1 MISLAHISPNI
12 RGAIIM
18 AASMLAFVLN
28 DGMMKYLFADMTIY
42 QAVFLRGV
50 LTIPIIALIAIYR
63 RQLLVRISWRDGKIV
78 IMRVAGEVG
87 ATVLFLTALANM
99 PLANVTAILQA
110 LPLAVTMAAALFLG
124 EAVGWRRWTAILVG
138 FTGVMI
144 IVRPGMDG
152 FSIYSLYA
160 LAAVA
165 CVTLRDVATRKLS
178 PSVPSLFVAL
188 VTAIAITLLGLVML
202 PTIVWA
208 PTNDTHWIVLAGA
221 AAAIVFGYLFSIM
234 AMRAG
239 DISFVAP
246 FRYTAMVWAI
256 IMGVL
261 LFGDWPDLMTL
272 IGTGVVVA
280 TGMYSFHREN
290 IRRHAAEAS

>member
-1 MISLAHISPNI
+1 MTSLANISVNI

-28 DGMMKYLFADMTIY
+28 DGMMKFLFTDMTIY
-42 QAVFLRGV
+42 QAVYLRGI
-50 LTIPIIALIAIYR
+50 LTIPIIALIAVYR
-63 RQLLVRISWRDGKIV
+63 RQLLVRISWRDSKIV
-78 IMRVAGEVG
+78 MMRVTGEVG
-87 ATVLFLTALANM
+87 ATVFFLTALANM

-138 FTGVMI
+138 FIGVMV

-152 FSIYSLYA
+152 FSVYSLYA

-178 PSVPSLFVAL
+178 PSVPSLLVAL
-188 VTAIAITLLGLVML
+188 ITAIAITLLGLVML
-202 PTIVWA
+202 PTIKWA
-208 PTNDTHWIVLAGA
+208 PVNDAQWLVLAVA
-221 AAAIVFGYLFSIM
+221 AAAIVFGYLFSVM

-261 LFGDWPDLMTL
+261 LFGDWPDMMTL
-272 IGTGVVVA
+272 TGTGIVVA

-290 IRRHAAEAS
+290 IRRRAGEAG

>member
-1 MISLAHISPNI
+1 MTNPTQTSVNI
-12 RGAIIM
+12 RGAMIM

-28 DGMMKYLFADMTIY
+28 DGLMKLLFTDISIY

-50 LTIPIIALIAIYR
+50 MTVPIIGLIAVYR
-63 RQLLVRISWRDGKIV
+63 KQLFVRVSGHDWKIISI
-78 IMRVAGEVG
+78 RVAGEVG

-124 EAVGWRRWTAILVG
+124 EPVGWRRWTAILVG
-138 FTGVMI
+138 FCGVMV
-144 IVRPGMDG
+144 IVRPGLEG

-178 PSVPSLFVAL
+178 PAAPSLLVAMM
-188 VTAIAITLLGLVML
+188 TAIGITILGFVML
-202 PTIVWA
+202 PTIEWVPASQTQWF
-208 PTNDTHWIVLAGA
+208 ILVGA
-221 AAAIVFGYLFSIM
+221 AAAIVGGYLFSIM

-239 DISFVAP
+239 DISFIAP

-256 IMGVL
+256 LMGVL
-261 LFGDWPDLMTL
+261 VFGDWPDVTTL
-272 IGTGVVVA
+272 IGTGIVVA

-290 IRRHAAEAS
+290 LRTRAATA